1 MIFSRY
7 ILILYFSF
15 SCISTGAQ
23 TRPAGMSDMTLYKNV
38 GSFLKKAVPTL
49 QSKAVGKAIAD
60 KIDAKLEII
69 EGNLKWSKDGGYLI
83 RVRVYDDP
91 LTGNSV
97 ALEPDFFGVGIDPK
111 EIVAATNVTPTLTN
125 APPTNLR
132 YSVDRS
138 FYIWATMVTP
148 YLGGKSGKIQY
159 GFIVGTQAQKVN
171 LEALNLIA
179 NKELVTNLVAARRL
193 YYLEGIIQNL
203 KTQVV
208 DQSARA
214 RIATNINEYK
224 AGQEKLTRLKDELN
238 RDLARINEANK
249 LKETLSALSS
259 VLSVA
264 STSLQISA
272 SLDDVSA
279 SDLSNAT
286 TPGDFRQIVEDY
298 IVHKDG
304 SIQYNRSEISIQG
317 NRNSIIQGELRNDF
331 NQNGVPADFIRNIIE
346 INNPM

>member
-1 MIFSRY
+1 MIFLRY
-7 ILILYFSF
+7 ILILQFSLLY
-15 SCISTGAQ
+15 ISAGAQ
-23 TRPAGMSDMTLYKNV
+23 TRPAGMSDMQLYRNV

-49 QSKAVGKAIAD
+49 QSKAVGKAVAN
-60 KIDAKLEII
+60 KIDAKLELI

-91 LTGNSV
+91 LTGNTV
-97 ALEPDFFGVGIDPK
+97 ALEPDFFGVGTDPK
-111 EIVAATNVTPTLTN
+111 EIVAATNLTPTITN
-125 APPTNLR
+125 APPANLR
-132 YSVDRS
+132 YSADRS
-138 FYIWATMVTP
+138 FYIWATIKHP
-148 YLGGKSGKIQY
+148 YFGGKNEEILY
-159 GFIVGTQAQKVN
+159 GSIVGAQAQKVN

-179 NKELVTNLVAARRL
+179 NKELVTNLVEARRL
-193 YYLEGIIQNL
+193 YYLEGILQNL

-214 RIATNINEYK
+214 RIANNINEYK
-224 AGQEKLTRLKDELN
+224 ASQERLTKLKDELN

-259 VLSVA
+259 VLSLA
-264 STSLQISA
+264 SMSLQISA
-272 SLDDVSA
+272 ALDDVST
-279 SDLSNAT
+279 SDLSNAK
-286 TPGDFRQIVEDY
+286 TPADFRQVVEGY

-304 SIQYNRSEISIQG
+304 SIQYNRSEITIQG

-346 INNPM
+346 RNDPM